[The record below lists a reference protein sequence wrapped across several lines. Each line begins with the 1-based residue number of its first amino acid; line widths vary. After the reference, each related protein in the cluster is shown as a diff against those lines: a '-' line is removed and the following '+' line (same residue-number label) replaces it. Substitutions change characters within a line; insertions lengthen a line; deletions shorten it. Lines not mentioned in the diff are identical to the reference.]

1 MDELAG
7 LKSGEEHGVT
17 WRRTWSYRDNQ
28 FLSCLYSQPWKMIE
42 KGRDGDPQWLADGWV
57 LKPLMSCRTLGDAEF
72 YGLLTWET
80 DENHAD

>member
-1 MDELAG
+1 
-7 LKSGEEHGVT
+7 
-17 WRRTWSYRDNQ
+17 
-28 FLSCLYSQPWKMIE
+28 MIE

-57 LKPLMSCRTLGDAEF
+57 LKPLMSCRTLQDAEF